1 MGTSRMVTGTPQF
14 MSLAAIW
21 HRVQNVST
29 ELESL
34 MYVLLY
40 IATAGRLI
48 WRTYGLHH
56 VEAGHVKFACMT
68 ARFRDEVLVRIPDPA
83 LKEVA
88 IAMQRLF
95 FPGCQHRSD
104 VTVKEFQSALAAG
117 MAAAQGS

>member
-1 MGTSRMVTGTPQF
+1 MVTGTPQF

-21 HRVQNVST
+21 HKVQNVST

-48 WRTYGLHH
+48 WRTYGLQH

-68 ARFRDEVLVRIPDPA
+68 ARFHNDVLERISDPA

-88 IAMQRLF
+88 TAIQRLF
-95 FPGCQHRSD
+95 FPGSQHRSD

-117 MAAAQGS
+117 MAAARGS

>member
-1 MGTSRMVTGTPQF
+1 MVTGTPQF

-21 HRVQNVST
+21 HKVQNVST

-48 WRTYGLHH
+48 WRTYGLQH

-68 ARFRDEVLVRIPDPA
+68 ARFHNDVLERISDPA

-88 IAMQRLF
+88 TAI
-95 FPGCQHRSD
+95 
-104 VTVKEFQSALAAG
+104 
-117 MAAAQGS
+117 